1 MKAEIV
7 TIKKIP
13 KGLTALYFVKDVSHH
28 IGKTSTWEDSK
39 AKLTILRPNG
49 QGFHEVEFDDNSI
62 GRKLSYFIV
71 GCFTGKADFKLKI
84 SPLDGAPLLVS

>member
-1 MKAEIV
+1 MKAEVI
-7 TIKKIP
+7 TIKEIP
-13 KGLTALYFVKDVSHH
+13 EGLTAFYFVKDVSHH

-49 QGFHEVEFDDNSI
+49 QGFYEIEFDDNLI

-71 GCFTGKADFKLKI
+71 GCFTGKVNF
-84 SPLDGAPLLVS
+84 